1 MYFKNALLLA
11 GSMTSAVMAA
21 VLNVD
26 TECGAPEPSEELKSV
41 AREMA
46 VMEAEA
52 LNSFSAESLAMIEV
66 PVYAH
71 VVASSRSDDGY
82 LSVSLVLLY
91 GRECLAGLNNRNLT
105 NEYRKVLFVKSL
117 RT

>member
-1 MYFKNALLLA
+1 MYLKNALLLA

-26 TECGAPEPSEELKSV
+26 TECGAPDPSEELMSV

-46 VMEAEA
+46 AMEAEA
-52 LNSFSAESLAMIEV
+52 LNSFSTESLATIEV

-71 VVASSRSDDGY
+71 VVASSRTDAGY
-82 LSVSLVLLY
+82 ISVSFVP
-91 GRECLAGLNNRNLT
+91 LAASAL
-105 NEYRKVLFVKSL
+105 SL
-117 RT
+117 ASTTDN